1 MKLVLTSLPVGTRVR
16 TNGVTCM
23 GEGVDGYWQTGTL
36 VEKRGDVAIVL
47 HDNGSRC
54 SLQAGCI
61 LEELP
66 A

>member
-16 TNGVTCM
+16 TNGVTSM
-23 GEGVDGYWQTGTL
+23 GKGVDGYWHTGTL
-36 VEKRGDVAIVL
+36 VEKLGNVAIVQ
-47 HDNGSRC
+47 HDNGSRVM
-54 SLQAGCI
+54 LQAGCI